1 MKKLFSLI
9 IMCLIG
15 TMSLFAQTNPNRVII
30 TEKSGNVKSFLAER
44 IDSIWFTKVEGR
56 IAAEIE
62 YLGYVEG
69 GGENGEDIIQIA
81 VTRTAGCQAFRI
93 DCMPKNRADM
103 LGTEANIA
111 SYLESEN
118 SEMYWQDFT
127 QANMSGYEFSP
138 DTEYS
143 IVTVGYD
150 QYGTAC
156 GAEKVDFRT
165 PKKELVGD
173 CSIEYEVT
181 DITPYEITIKFTP
194 ASGVAGYAACLFGEG
209 QAEEQFQQFGPM
221 FGFINMGDMIR
232 SFGFNDTGA
241 ATHTWEN
248 NDPGTNYEIY
258 VQPWD
263 VNGTYADMI
272 VIPVTTKKIGGEGV
286 AEMTIEIGDFGGD
299 ATTGYYQ
306 VVTYTPN
313 DQVSMH
319 RDIIIEKNSENAEN
333 EEYIKELL
341 MGDMPGDPEW
351 NQYGVDV
358 AYWTADP
365 ETEYI
370 AYSMGMNINDEWG
383 PLAKKVFKTPADTG
397 KAAQKAKAVNGRP
410 SRIVKQTTTGKA
422 IIPGTAGF
430 PAIKAK
436 PLTPKLECE

>member
-1 MKKLFSLI
+1 MKKLFSSFI
-9 IMCLIG
+9 VCLIG

-44 IDSIWFTKVEGR
+44 IDSIWFAKVEGR

-156 GAEKVDFRT
+156 GAEKVDFKT

-248 NDPGTNYEIY
+248 NDPGTKYEIY

-286 AEMTIEIGDFGGD
+286 AEMTIEIGDFGGSES
-299 ATTGYYQ
+299 GYYQ
-306 VVTYTPN
+306 IVTYTPN
-313 DQVSMH
+313 ENVSMH

-333 EEYIKELL
+333 EDYIKELL
-341 MGDMPGDPEW
+341 MTDMPGDSEW

-383 PLAKKVFKTPADTG
+383 PLAKKEFKTPAAPSAAAAKAKTVDGRAARVKKQNSTG
-397 KAAQKAKAVNGRP
+397 KFTIPAQVGKSAITP
-410 SRIVKQTTTGKA
+410 VKKTLKVT
-422 IIPGTAGF
+422 
-430 PAIKAK
+430 
-436 PLTPKLECE
+436 E

>member
-1 MKKLFSLI
+1 M
-9 IMCLIG
+9 
-15 TMSLFAQTNPNRVII
+15 
-30 TEKSGNVKSFLAER
+30 
-44 IDSIWFTKVEGR
+44 
-56 IAAEIE
+56 
-62 YLGYVEG
+62 
-69 GGENGEDIIQIA
+69 
-81 VTRTAGCQAFRI
+81 
-93 DCMPKNRADM
+93 
-103 LGTEANIA
+103 
-111 SYLESEN
+111 
-118 SEMYWQDFT
+118 
-127 QANMSGYEFSP
+127 
-138 DTEYS
+138 
-143 IVTVGYD
+143 
-150 QYGTAC
+150 
-156 GAEKVDFRT
+156 
-165 PKKELVGD
+165 
-173 CSIEYEVT
+173 T

-272 VIPVTTKKIGGEGV
+272 VIPVTTKKIGGEGL
-286 AEMTIEIGDFGGD
+286 AEMTIEIGDFGRNDG
-299 ATTGYYQ
+299 GYYQ
-306 VVTYTPN
+306 IVTYTPN
-313 DQVSMH
+313 ENVSMH

-333 EEYIKELL
+333 EDYIKELL

-410 SRIVKQTTTGKA
+410 SRIVKQTTTGKR
-422 IIPGTAGF
+422 
-430 PAIKAK
+430 
-436 PLTPKLECE
+436 

>member
-1 MKKLFSLI
+1 
-9 IMCLIG
+9 
-15 TMSLFAQTNPNRVII
+15 MSLFAQTNPNRVII

-44 IDSIWFTKVEGR
+44 IDSIWFAKVEGR

-232 SFGFNDTGA
+232 QFGFNDTGA

-272 VIPVTTKKIGGEGV
+272 VIPVTTKKIGGEGL
-286 AEMTIEIGDFGGD
+286 AEMTIEIGDFGRNDG
-299 ATTGYYQ
+299 GYYQ
-306 VVTYTPN
+306 IVTYTPN
-313 DQVSMH
+313 ENVSMH

-333 EEYIKELL
+333 EDYIKELL

-410 SRIVKQTTTGKA
+410 SRIVKQTTTGKT
-422 IIPGTAGF
+422 ITPGTAGF

>member
-1 MKKLFSLI
+1 MKKLFSSFI
-9 IMCLIG
+9 VCLIG

-44 IDSIWFTKVEGR
+44 IDSIWFAKVEGR

-272 VIPVTTKKIGGEGV
+272 VIPVTTKKIGGEGL
-286 AEMTIEIGDFGGD
+286 AEMTIEIGDFGRNDG
-299 ATTGYYQ
+299 GYYQ
-306 VVTYTPN
+306 IVTYTPN
-313 DQVSMH
+313 ENVSMH

-333 EEYIKELL
+333 EDYIKELL

-410 SRIVKQTTTGKA
+410 SRIVKQTTTGKT

>member
-1 MKKLFSLI
+1 MKKLFSSFI
-9 IMCLIG
+9 VCLIG

-44 IDSIWFTKVEGR
+44 IDSIWFAKVEGR

-81 VTRTAGCQAFRI
+81 VTRTPGCQAFRI

-127 QANMSGYEFSP
+127 QANMSGYEFLP
-138 DTEYS
+138 NTEYS

-156 GAEKVDFRT
+156 GAEKVDFKT

-173 CSIEYEVT
+173 CNIEYEVT

-232 SFGFNDTGA
+232 QFGFNDTSA
-241 ATHTWEN
+241 STH
-248 NDPGTNYEIY
+248 
-258 VQPWD
+258 
-263 VNGTYADMI
+263 
-272 VIPVTTKKIGGEGV
+272 
-286 AEMTIEIGDFGGD
+286 
-299 ATTGYYQ
+299 
-306 VVTYTPN
+306 
-313 DQVSMH
+313 
-319 RDIIIEKNSENAEN
+319 
-333 EEYIKELL
+333 
-341 MGDMPGDPEW
+341 MGKQRPR
-351 NQYGVDV
+351 NQ
-358 AYWTADP
+358 
-365 ETEYI
+365 
-370 AYSMGMNINDEWG
+370 
-383 PLAKKVFKTPADTG
+383 L
-397 KAAQKAKAVNGRP
+397 
-410 SRIVKQTTTGKA
+410 
-422 IIPGTAGF
+422 
-430 PAIKAK
+430 
-436 PLTPKLECE
+436 

>member
-1 MKKLFSLI
+1 MKKLFSSFI
-9 IMCLIG
+9 VCLIG

-44 IDSIWFTKVEGR
+44 IDSIWFAKVEGR

-127 QANMSGYEFSP
+127 QANMSGYEFAP

-181 DITPYEITIKFTP
+181 DVTPYEITIKFTP

-286 AEMTIEIGDFGGD
+286 AEMTIEIGDFGGSES
-299 ATTGYYQ
+299 GYYQ
-306 VVTYTPN
+306 IVTYTPN

-341 MGDMPGDPEW
+341 MTDMPGDPEW

-383 PLAKKVFKTPADTG
+383 PLAKKELKTPAAPGAAAAKAKTVDGRAARVKKQNSTG
-397 KAAQKAKAVNGRP
+397 KFTIPALVGKSAITP
-410 SRIVKQTTTGKA
+410 VKKTLKVT
-422 IIPGTAGF
+422 
-430 PAIKAK
+430 
-436 PLTPKLECE
+436 E

>member
-1 MKKLFSLI
+1 MKKLFSSFI
-9 IMCLIG
+9 VCLIG

-44 IDSIWFTKVEGR
+44 IDSIWFAKVEGR

-127 QANMSGYEFSP
+127 QANMSGYEFAP

-156 GAEKVDFRT
+156 GAEKVDFR
-165 PKKELVGD
+165 
-173 CSIEYEVT
+173 
-181 DITPYEITIKFTP
+181 
-194 ASGVAGYAACLFGEG
+194 GYAACLFGEG

-263 VNGTYADMI
+263 INGTYADMI
-272 VIPVTTKKIGGEGV
+272 VIPVTTRKLGGEGV
-286 AEMTIEIGDFGGD
+286 AEMTIEIGDFGGSES
-299 ATTGYYQ
+299 GYYQ
-306 VVTYTPN
+306 IVTYTPN

-341 MGDMPGDPEW
+341 MTDMPGDSEW

-383 PLAKKVFKTPADTG
+383 PLAKKEFKTPAAPGAAAAKAKTVDGRAARVKKQNSTG
-397 KAAQKAKAVNGRP
+397 KFTIPALVGKSAITP
-410 SRIVKQTTTGKA
+410 VKKTLKVT
-422 IIPGTAGF
+422 
-430 PAIKAK
+430 
-436 PLTPKLECE
+436 E